1 MWSPAPQRRRKKK
14 RERGTGR
21 DGVRDERARDKRVRG
36 ERARDDPALNPWQRR
51 QYLRDRLESK
61 QEAARATQ
69 KKEKKVDRETNNKDD
84 EGETGADEQPAV
96 AGGKEKGK
104 TKSKKRNQ
112 RNRRRHATKE
122 GWRRSPARRM
132 LRQSPASRFQ
142 YLFPQRMTV
151 VMHPRLLP
159 QRRVTMVFPVSRN
172 ASRPRNPL
180 CRHPSHP
187 SHLRLAEHR
196 RGLPHSGGALAQNH
210 PRWRGAKSTRKAEG
224 HRARAHS
231 QGLWLHGRA
240 NS

>member
-1 MWSPAPQRRRKKK
+1 MEPCPSAPPNRK

-104 TKSKKRNQ
+104 TKSKKEI
-112 RNRRRHATKE
+112 KE
-122 GWRRSPARRM
+122 TDGDM
-132 LRQSPASRFQ
+132 
-142 YLFPQRMTV
+142 
-151 VMHPRLLP
+151 
-159 QRRVTMVFPVSRN
+159 QRRKGGEDRPQGGCCAKAPRHVFSI
-172 ASRPRNPL
+172 SF
-180 CRHPSHP
+180 
-187 SHLRLAEHR
+187 LR
-196 RGLPHSGGALAQNH
+196 G
-210 PRWRGAKSTRKAEG
+210 
-224 HRARAHS
+224 
-231 QGLWLHGRA
+231 
-240 NS
+240 